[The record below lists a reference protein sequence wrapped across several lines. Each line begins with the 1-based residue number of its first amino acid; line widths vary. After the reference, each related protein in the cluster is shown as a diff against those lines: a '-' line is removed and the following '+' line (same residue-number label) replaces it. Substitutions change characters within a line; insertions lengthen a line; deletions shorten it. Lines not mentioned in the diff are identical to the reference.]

1 MFQHTAARRRLASRQ
16 KRRTG
21 HSLVSTHSR
30 PKAAGDNAIS
40 SGAAIIVSTHSRPKA
55 AGAAIVR
62 PLILPKFQ
70 HTAARRRLDNELGMP
85 IPKSQFQHTAARRR
99 LAKTSTN
106 TALAVL
112 FQHTAARRRLAD
124 GQVNQSLS
132 QRFQHTAARRRLG
145 SFPNMITLNVF
156 VSTHSRPKAA
166 GWSTARANT
175 SSPSFNTQPPEGGWA
190 KMPILPVPHDLFQH
204 TAARRRLGHTSYL
217 PSSMT
222 CFNTQPPEGGWYD
235 FHWCI

>member
-1 MFQHTAARRRLASRQ
+1 MGNLSIYLPRFQHTAARRRLARF
-16 KRRTG
+16 
-21 HSLVSTHSR
+21 
-30 PKAAGDNAIS
+30 NA
-40 SGAAIIVSTHSRPKA
+40 TLLP
-55 AGAAIVR
+55 VR
-62 PLILPKFQ
+62 SFNTQPPEGGWQGCK
-70 HTAARRRLDNELGMP
+70 
-85 IPKSQFQHTAARRR
+85 KSVMIDVGFQHTAARRR

-166 GWSTARANT
+166 GIGFLIG
-175 SSPSFNTQPPEGGWA
+175 SPVLW
-190 KMPILPVPHDLFQH
+190 FQH
-204 TAARRRLGHTSYL
+204 TAARRRLVGRQQGQTRPRRVSTHSRPKAAGQKCQSY
-217 PSSMT
+217 PCRMT
-222 CFNTQPPEGGWYD
+222 CFNTQPPEGGWAI
-235 FHWCI
+235 HPICHRA